1 MKESIFPYRGF
12 MLDSVRHFFPPEEV
26 KRLISAARICGMNR
40 FHWHLTDDQGWRIA
54 IRKYPRLTEAGAVR
68 GRSFFGGVSETENNS
83 GYYTQD
89 EIREIVR
96 FAGKE
101 GMEIVP
107 EIEVPGHASA
117 LLAACPEYGCR
128 RPGGRSWKYAVETAG
143 GIFPNLVCAGREDTV
158 RFLEDILD
166 EVMDLFPGRLI
177 HLGGDEALKLHWRR
191 CPDCQRRIAEYGL
204 GGEDEL
210 QRDLLLRIGTYL
222 AEKGREPVVWNDA
235 LNGGLLPAH
244 FIVQQWMGGEDRT
257 RCFMAAGGRV
267 ICSGVG
273 AYYLDY
279 PYGCSDVRR
288 IWRYPRIPDWAGG
301 YEDRLLGLECPL
313 WTERV
318 TNTERASF
326 LLFPRLAAAGLKA
339 QGDMPWEEFLQKTR
353 AAAEK
358 IRELGLRCAPEEMWD
373 MPEERAEADRLADR
387 ERMYAPEA
395 RPFMRR
401 SEQLVRLEQAERFM
415 RRLGIPE
422 AFLLKAGD
430 RILAELDDEPQEEN
444 DDGAGILIRQL
455 TDALES
461 RDHGPWKR
469 IPETVWMDTMK
480 CFPRF
485 ISEHRRSFGRD
496 GFDRGGWTVRQTE
509 CRLFRIGELEYELL
523 EENGERAV
531 SLHIPSDARLAP
543 DLLNDSVRQ
552 AKGFLGQY
560 FPEWQPLPMVCE
572 SWLLSPKLKYLL
584 PPEAR
589 IRHFHDAFD
598 LISEDPDDLAALEWV
613 FYVPETLRASAKPE
627 DLPESTS
634 LQRKM
639 KAKLLEGEKPGSAR
653 GVLARDFR

>member
-26 KRLISAARICGMNR
+26 KRLISAARLCGMNQ

-107 EIEVPGHASA
+107 EIEMPGHASA

-158 RFLEDILD
+158 RFLEDVLD

-191 CPDCQRRIAEYGL
+191 CPDCQRRIAERGL
-204 GGEDEL
+204 DGEDGL
-210 QRDLLLRIGTYL
+210 QRDLLLRIGAYL

-257 RCFMAAGGRV
+257 RRFMASGGRV

-288 IWRYPRIPDWAGG
+288 IWRYPRIPDWAEG

-339 QGDMPWEEFLQKTR
+339 IGGGELPWEGFR
-353 AAAEK
+353 AEVRN
-358 IRELGLRCAPEEMWD
+358 IEDRIEETGLKGAPETYWD
-373 MPEERAEADRLADR
+373 MPEEAAKADVQAEHDRIFSPEALPYEMKERKIVKLDRAERLM
-387 ERMYAPEA
+387 EEA
-395 RPFMRR
+395 
-401 SEQLVRLEQAERFM
+401 
-415 RRLGIPE
+415 GIPKPV
-422 AFLLKAGD
+422 ALQAGD
-430 RILAELDDEPQEEN
+430 
-444 DDGAGILIRQL
+444 
-455 TDALES
+455 
-461 RDHGPWKR
+461 
-469 IPETVWMDTMK
+469 TV
-480 CFPRF
+480 
-485 ISEHRRSFGRD
+485 
-496 GFDRGGWTVRQTE
+496 
-509 CRLFRIGELEYELL
+509 L
-523 EENGERAV
+523 
-531 SLHIPSDARLAP
+531 
-543 DLLNDSVRQ
+543 
-552 AKGFLGQY
+552 
-560 FPEWQPLPMVCE
+560 
-572 SWLLSPKLKYLL
+572 
-584 PPEAR
+584 
-589 IRHFHDAFD
+589 
-598 LISEDPDDLAALEWV
+598 
-613 FYVPETLRASAKPE
+613 
-627 DLPESTS
+627 
-634 LQRKM
+634 
-639 KAKLLEGEKPGSAR
+639 
-653 GVLARDFR
+653 